1 MKKPF
6 MILPLA
12 LILCF
17 MVGCQKGEVV
27 AELEEQNAADN
38 LPGFIFS
45 APAPNN
51 DGKLIILVYYDMEG
65 LSGQDDLRTSKFRY
79 LEQYKKGQ
87 KYLTADV
94 NAVIEGLFD
103 GGTDEVYVV
112 DAHGSGSPKPD
123 IIIEQIDSRAK
134 FIYGNK
140 IPKGKS
146 LWEYYNFD
154 AIAVVGMHSK
164 TGGGGFMA
172 HTGSFGIDFIVNERS
187 VNETELLMYRVE
199 EFNLPVIFA
208 SGDDKLKEELQ
219 PYPWIEYV
227 TVKFATSAY
236 SADLRPIE
244 EVHKEMRMSAK
255 RAVKNIPNAKVVEP
269 KMPIKAGLRA
279 MSPLSLIILKGVPGI
294 NYHDDTVT
302 FEAKNYKE
310 ARGGMNAI
318 GRVANRIEN
327 HRVLLETL
335 GKQDNSKK
343 IWEEYRHNRDI
354 RWLDIKSGQSKPP
367 EK

>member
-1 MKKPF
+1 
-6 MILPLA
+6 
-12 LILCF
+12 
-17 MVGCQKGEVV
+17 
-27 AELEEQNAADN
+27 
-38 LPGFIFS
+38 
-45 APAPNN
+45 
-51 DGKLIILVYYDMEG
+51 MEG
-65 LSGQDDLRTSKFRY
+65 LSGQDDLKTVFFRY

-123 IIIEQIDSRAK
+123 IIIEQIDPRAK
-134 FIYGNK
+134 FIHGNQ
-140 IPKGKS
+140 IPNGKS

-172 HTGSFGIDFIVNERS
+172 HTNSMGIDYIVNERS
-187 VNETELLMYRVE
+187 VNETELLMYHVE

-208 SGDDKLKEELQ
+208 SGDDKLKEQLQ

-244 EVHKEMRMSAK
+244 DVHKEMRMSAK
-255 RAVKNIPNAKVVEP
+255 RAVENIPNAKVVEP

-302 FEAKNYKE
+302 FEAKNYEE
-310 ARGGMNAI
+310 AWGGMNAI
-318 GRVANRIEN
+318 ARVATRIEN

-335 GKQDNSKK
+335 EKQDNSKK
-343 IWEEYRHNRDI
+343 IREEYLHNRFI